1 MLFNGSRRWLPLAVM
16 VGVTLT
22 GVSALPNGS
31 PASQARGTVQ
41 PELKLL
47 QRNAADRLSLDDV
60 LKHPFIAPHIV
71 Q

>member
-1 MLFNGSRRWLPLAVM
+1 M

-47 QRNAADRLSLDDV
+47 QRNGRVDV
-60 LKHPFIAPHIV
+60 IV
-71 Q
+71 SGAGPMHG